1 MGDLKLIKKILL
13 KLIRLFAGFIICAFG
28 IVLMINASLGLS
40 PWDVL
45 HQGLSNNIGITI
57 GKASITVGAIVVTL
71 DAVLG
76 ENIGWGTVLNMTFIG
91 IFMDLISFSNIIPI
105 SGTFLSGVIMLIS
118 GMICMAFGTVL
129 YMGCGLGSGP
139 RDGLMV
145 AIQKRTKKPVKLIRG
160 TIEIGALIV
169 GYILGGSV
177 GIGTVISAIG
187 LGYIIQI
194 VFKICKFDSSKI
206 KHRFIA
212 DDIRCIKTYF
222 EEKNKSYI
230 EEIQTIES
238 IQDNN

>member
-1 MGDLKLIKKILL
+1 MIKTISL
-13 KLIRLFAGFIICAFG
+13 KLIRLFIGFFICAFG

-45 HQGLSNNIGITI
+45 HQGISKNIGITM
-57 GKASITVGAIVVTL
+57 GTASITIGAIVVLL

-91 IFMDLISFSNIIPI
+91 VFMDLISFSGFI
-105 SGTFLSGVIMLIS
+105 SISNNFITGITMLVS
-118 GMICMAFGTVL
+118 GMACMAFGTVL

-145 AIQKRTKKPVKLIRG
+145 ALQKRTKRPVKLIRAI
-160 TIEIGALIV
+160 IEIGALIV

-177 GIGTVISAIG
+177 GIGTVVSAIG

-194 VFKICKFDSSKI
+194 VFKICKFDSSKV
-206 KHRFIA
+206 KHRFIV
-212 DDIRCIKTYF
+212 DDIRCIKKHF
-222 EEKNKSYI
+222 EDKNKDDI
-230 EEIQTIES
+230 EDIQTIER
-238 IQDNN
+238 IQDNR